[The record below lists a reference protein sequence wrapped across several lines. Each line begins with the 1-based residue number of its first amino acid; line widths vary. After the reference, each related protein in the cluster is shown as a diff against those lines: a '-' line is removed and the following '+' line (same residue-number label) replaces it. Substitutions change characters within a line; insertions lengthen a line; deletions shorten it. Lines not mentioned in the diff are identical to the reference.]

1 MTLLAHFTVA
11 KGKILALSAFVI
23 SKHINHH
30 LLQSLRPLSDELDE
44 RVLIFVPLEAM
55 NNQLFQVLETFNRER
70 LLPELETDL
79 SSRLFDFH

>member
-44 RVLIFVPLEAM
+44 RMLIFCSPGSHE
-55 NNQLFQVLETFNRER
+55 QPTF
-70 LLPELETDL
+70 
-79 SSRLFDFH
+79 SSAGDIQQGKTAART